1 MKKAIF
7 VFLPLVFSLSVLTSQ
22 EIFTSG
28 NFLYKVIGQSITIT
42 EYTGNNAIVQTPASI
57 GDLPVTAIGDRA
69 FYGCK
74 SLRIVT
80 IPSSVTTIGDWA
92 FSGCTGLM
100 RINVETRN
108 IAYMSLAGVLFD
120 KSGKT
125 LMFYPAGNT
134 GAYTVPSSVTTI
146 VNSAFFN
153 CASLTSVNIPSSVTT
168 IGGRTFFGCKSL
180 TSINVEERNNVYM
193 SIVGVLFDKD
203 GKTLV
208 CYPSGKSGTYTIP
221 SSVITI
227 EDGAFFG
234 CKGLTS
240 VSIPSLV
247 TAIGN
252 WAFFGCTGLKNVSIS
267 SSVTTI
273 GDWAFFDCTSLTSVT
288 IPSSVIAIGNN
299 AFSGCTNL
307 TNVTIPSSV
316 IVIKDEAFYYCNLTS
331 VTLSR
336 RTIVGKNAFDNGV
349 LIHYRD

>member
-7 VFLPLVFSLSVLTSQ
+7 VFLPLIFSLSVLTSQ

-80 IPSSVTTIGDWA
+80 IPSSVTTIG
-92 FSGCTGLM
+92 
-100 RINVETRN
+100 
-108 IAYMSLAGVLFD
+108 
-120 KSGKT
+120 
-125 LMFYPAGNT
+125 
-134 GAYTVPSSVTTI
+134 
-146 VNSAFFN
+146 
-153 CASLTSVNIPSSVTT
+153 
-168 IGGRTFFGCKSL
+168 GRT
-180 TSINVEERNNVYM
+180 
-193 SIVGVLFDKD
+193 
-203 GKTLV
+203 
-208 CYPSGKSGTYTIP
+208 
-221 SSVITI
+221 
-227 EDGAFFG
+227 
-234 CKGLTS
+234 
-240 VSIPSLV
+240 
-247 TAIGN
+247 
-252 WAFFGCTGLKNVSIS
+252 FFGCTGLKNVSIS

-299 AFSGCTNL
+299 AFSSCT
-307 TNVTIPSSV
+307 
-316 IVIKDEAFYYCNLTS
+316 NLTS